1 MTIGLVSNDANGVS
15 IYTANETSGTV
26 VVCVE
31 VVSGSIASGLFVTV
45 NLSTADSSAICT

>member
-1 MTIGLVSNDANGVS
+1 MTIGFVSNDANGVS

-26 VVCVE
+26 VGCVE
-31 VVSGSIASGLFVTV
+31 VVSGRIASGLYVTV